1 MTTGKTGW
9 SKADGHYTGLE
20 GGIVTTRAQALE
32 EARRLVKKVKE
43 AKEVRKKCL
52 ISSKIDRLVKQY
64 CLSHKELYGR

>member
-20 GGIVTTRAQALE
+20 GGIITTRSQALE

-52 ISSKIDRLVKQY
+52 ISSKIDSLVKQY
-64 CLSHKELYGR
+64 SLSYKELYRR